1 MESLYNILDKPLIIE
16 KHFKPQDSRAFKIR
30 MDNLYLNSMGKVYK
44 RQQLDSRFTRVINHV
59 YQDAIAF
66 VTNKWDT
73 MSFTNKLPK
82 KPDVSID
89 WTFMQKREF
98 YSHMILSNERL
109 EEIKAKNR
117 NIVNSEDYKKCFD
130 SIEKTFSGLPKLP
143 SIYLA
148 VMQTFDI
155 LAFDNYLSYIYVHSY
170 TNKGWNLDQWVK
182 ITPPELEH
190 TQDAKIGLGLY
201 SDNSFF
207 RNGNF
212 YLKFTGY
219 GKANNKFCAVFDY
232 YCDYSQ
238 VKMQEKNASNIQR
251 NGTSYYHG
259 QLWVSLDSHDIER
272 GTMLES
278 YIALQ
283 EGSVKTP
290 VHIRRRVLCES
301 LA

>member
-1 MESLYNILDKPLIIE
+1 MESLYNILNKPLIVE
-16 KHFKPQDSRAFKIR
+16 KHFKPQDSHTFRIR
-30 MDNLYLNSMGKVYK
+30 MDNFYLNSMGRVYK
-44 RQQLDSRFTRVINHV
+44 RQQLDSSFTRVIGHV
-59 YQDAIAF
+59 YQDAIAS
-66 VTNKWDT
+66 VTYRWDK
-73 MSFTNKLPK
+73 MAFTNKLPK
-82 KPDVSID
+82 KPDVSTD
-89 WTFMQKREF
+89 WTFIQDREF

-117 NIVNSEDYKKCFD
+117 NSISSEDYKKCFD

-155 LAFDNYLSYIYVHSY
+155 LAFENYLTYVYTHSY

-182 ITPPELEH
+182 IVPPEQEH
-190 TQDAKIGLGLY
+190 MPEAQIGFGLY
-201 SDNSFF
+201 SEDSFF
-207 RNGNF
+207 RNGKF

-219 GKANNKFCAVFDY
+219 GKAKNQFCAVFDY

-238 VKMQEKNASNIQR
+238 VRMQEKGESDIQR
-251 NGTSYYHG
+251 SGTSYYHG
-259 QLWVSLDSHDIER
+259 QFWIGLDSHDIER

-283 EGSVKTP
+283 EGSIKTP
-290 VHIRRRVLCES
+290 VHIRRRVLCET